1 MQALFQFCYLTGILV
16 FNKNTLAKKPLYN
29 LKWLGSWINHY

>member
-1 MQALFQFCYLTGILV
+1 MQAPILFCYLAGILV

-29 LKWLGSWINHY
+29 LKWLGSWINRY